1 MLIGWCCVW
10 TAATSGPIVHPKGH
24 TVYEHDE
31 PWWNDLDRG
40 ELVIRQ
46 PDLSGNPTSSH
57 LVSSRRNGR
66 SEWWIWFWEVFLF
79 ISTSFFFFTFRKIL
93 RHGTSGFT
101 LPPKECVL
109 RIFIALTRQG
119 LNLRTYHYTTEEI
132 FNTFSQWL
140 AKLWPKSLVHS
151 FSLRKISTCLFI
163 NTNSDFIF

>member
-40 ELVIRQ
+40 KLVIRQ
-46 PDLSGNPTSSH
+46 PDLSDNPTSR
-57 LVSSRRNGR
+57 V
-66 SEWWIWFWEVFLF
+66 IWYQAEGTGEVNDEFGFGKYFCSYLQV
-79 ISTSFFFFTFRKIL
+79 FFFTCRKIL

-101 LPPKECVL
+101 SPPKECVL

-119 LNLRTYHYTTEEI
+119 LNLRTYGPTASNITITLPRRYLTL
-132 FNTFSQWL
+132 FLSGWRNCD
-140 AKLWPKSLVHS
+140 
-151 FSLRKISTCLFI
+151 RKVWCTVFG
-163 NTNSDFIF
+163 